1 MVTASTVGILQ
12 ILPCATNRG
21 RPRQLVAIAGRCP
34 LPGATLGIMTT
45 RTVDQNTS
53 TSVPDAS
60 AAGTWRLGDRTVN
73 RLGLGAMRLGGMPW
87 DEKPKSRADGIAV
100 LRRAR
105 ELGVNHIDTA
115 AFYFTPLRSANEL
128 ISTAL
133 QPYPDDL
140 VIVTKVGPSRSRSGE
155 FEPLGRPEQLRGQV
169 EENLRQ
175 PGRQELDVVN
185 LRWGTGHEKQPGSIA
200 DHLGALVELR
210 EAGLL
215 RNIGIS
221 NVTAE
226 QLQEALAITPIVC
239 VQNQYGLTNRRED
252 DALLELCGRH
262 GVAFTPFFAVAAA
275 APGTPRPTE
284 EPGRDEIAAVA
295 ATHGATP
302 SQIRLAWTL
311 HRGPHVL
318 AIPGTGN
325 PAHLEE
331 NVAAGAIRL
340 SEEELTLLNG
350 IGSAA

>member
-1 MVTASTVGILQ
+1 MNQT
-12 ILPCATNRG
+12 
-21 RPRQLVAIAGRCP
+21 RPANPPNA
-34 LPGATLGIMTT
+34 A
-45 RTVDQNTS
+45 
-53 TSVPDAS
+53 
-60 AAGTWRLGDRTVN
+60 AAGTWQLGDRTIN

-87 DEKPKSRADGIAV
+87 DEKPKTRDDGIAV
-100 LRRAR
+100 LRRAL

-140 VIVTKVGPSRSRSGE
+140 VIATKVGPSRSRHGE
-155 FEPLGRPEQLRGQV
+155 FEPPARPDQLRGQV

-175 PGRQELDVVN
+175 LGRDELDVVN
-185 LRWGTGHEKQPGSIA
+185 LRWGTGHDKEPGSIA
-200 DHLGALVELR
+200 EHLGALVELR
-210 EAGLL
+210 DAGLI

-226 QLQEALAITPIVC
+226 QLTEALGLTSIVC

-252 DALLELCGRH
+252 DALLELCGQN

-275 APGTPRPTE
+275 SPGTPRPAE
-284 EPGRDEIAAVA
+284 EPGRAEIAAVA
-295 ATHGATP
+295 EAHDATP
-302 SQIRLAWTL
+302 AQIRIAWTL

-325 PAHLEE
+325 PAHLDE
-331 NVAAGAIRL
+331 NVAAGGIRL
-340 SEEELTLLNG
+340 TSDELALLDA
-350 IGSAA
+350 IA